1 MDKQGNVPLLDAQ
14 LHQLMGRQQLTED
27 AVKTLCEA
35 VRHPTPLI
43 PLPFSCYADLPLEPP
58 HPHSLSPSH
67 PTPVTTP
74 ILP

>member
-35 VRHPTPLI
+35 V
-43 PLPFSCYADLPLEPP
+43 
-58 HPHSLSPSH
+58 SH
-67 PTPVTTP
+67 PTS
-74 ILP
+74 